1 MIDFMEIELKSFSLQ
16 WVMLFKR
23 KIMKFIKYM
32 GILVISLFYT
42 VTHAQTLTVGV
53 VNVQQLLEQVPQAQ
67 AATLSLQNEF
77 AEPQREL
84 IAIQSELQQ
93 LQETYDRDAPVM
105 GQTERTALERQLLQA
120 QRDFEREQAIFQEDL
135 NIRRNEELNALQIL
149 IFQQIQAFAQN
160 QNYDLIVADA
170 LYYSNAID
178 VTDDI
183 LIAMQALFAESTD

>member
-1 MIDFMEIELKSFSLQ
+1 
-16 WVMLFKR
+16 MLFKR
-23 KIMKFIKYM
+23 NIMKFIKFT
-32 GILVISLFYT
+32 GILVASLFYT

-183 LIAMQALFAESTD
+183 LIAMQELFAESTD

>member
-1 MIDFMEIELKSFSLQ
+1 MIDFMETELKSFSLQ

-84 IAIQSELQQ
+84 IAINLNCNNYKRPMIGMRLSWDRPKEPLWNVSFFKLRGTLRGSKQSFKK
-93 LQETYDRDAPVM
+93 T
-105 GQTERTALERQLLQA
+105 
-120 QRDFEREQAIFQEDL
+120 
-135 NIRRNEELNALQIL
+135 
-149 IFQQIQAFAQN
+149 
-160 QNYDLIVADA
+160 
-170 LYYSNAID
+170 
-178 VTDDI
+178 
-183 LIAMQALFAESTD
+183 

>member
-1 MIDFMEIELKSFSLQ
+1 
-16 WVMLFKR
+16 
-23 KIMKFIKYM
+23 
-32 GILVISLFYT
+32 
-42 VTHAQTLTVGV
+42 
-53 VNVQQLLEQVPQAQ
+53 
-67 AATLSLQNEF
+67 
-77 AEPQREL
+77 
-84 IAIQSELQQ
+84 LQQ

-105 GQTERTALERQLLQA
+105 GQTERTTLERQLLQA

-149 IFQQIQAFAQN
+149 IFQQIQSFAQN

-183 LIAMQALFAESTD
+183 LIAMQELFAESTD